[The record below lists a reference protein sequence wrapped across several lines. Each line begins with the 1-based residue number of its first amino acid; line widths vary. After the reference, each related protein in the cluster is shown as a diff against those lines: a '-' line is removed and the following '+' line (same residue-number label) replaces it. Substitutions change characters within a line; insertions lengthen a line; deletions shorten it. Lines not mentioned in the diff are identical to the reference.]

1 MKQTKK
7 LLVAACIFA
16 FVFSLVNMV
25 QPTQVMAAAKP
36 KLSSTK
42 LTVPLG
48 VGEKYGTYSVYN
60 AKEGY
65 DEMRYT
71 KPLTVKNKVK
81 GATYTF
87 KSSNTKVAKVNAKS
101 GVITGVKAGT
111 AKITCTQKLKGKTTT
126 VGTCK
131 VTVKNPSLSGEEL
144 KSPCRYALGT
154 GTFLS
159 YVTLNYG
166 PVNHGMFEGNEVKYE
181 YNGDGLSFSY
191 SENTDWKYT
200 ATKTGVYDV
209 SVSVLCNK
217 KWIRV
222 GTRKVEIKDIAVKD
236 LNTGDPDEYLYL
248 KKGDYLSA
256 YRLMEFY
263 YEPFSNDD
271 YTFEVAN
278 DGVLSEL
285 KSDPESFYDEGF
297 ELLSEGATTVKIYKK
312 DGTYIGTSTVTI
324 VYFNE

>member
-1 MKQTKK
+1 MKRTKK

-16 FVFSLVNMV
+16 FVFSLVNVV

-101 GVITGVKAGT
+101 GVITGVKTGT

-131 VTVKNPSLSGEEL
+131 VTVKNPSLSGQSL

-154 GTFLS
+154 DTFLT
-159 YVTLNYG
+159 YETLNYG
-166 PVNHGMFEGNEVKYE
+166 PVNQGFFEGNEVKYE

-191 SENTDWKYT
+191 SEDGQWYYT

-209 SVSVLCNK
+209 SVSILYNK

-222 GTRKVEIKDIAVKD
+222 GTRKVEIKDVAVKD
-236 LNTGDPDEYLYL
+236 LNTGELLYL
-248 KKGDYLSA
+248 KKGDYLPP
-256 YRLMEFY
+256 YLLMEFY
-263 YEPFSNDD
+263 YAPFSNDD
-271 YTFEVAN
+271 YSFEVAN

-285 KSDPESFYDEGF
+285 KKDPESFYDEGF
-297 ELLSEGATTVKIYKK
+297 ELLSEGTTTVKIYKK

>member
-48 VGEKYGTYSVYN
+48 
-60 AKEGY
+60 EGGNY
-65 DEMRYT
+65 RCYWVFNSNEEEPAMYES
-71 KPLTVKNKVK
+71 KPLTVKNKIK

-131 VTVKNPSLSGEEL
+131 VTVKNPKLSMNAIDLPMGTGVYWDSLEL
-144 KSPCRYALGT
+144 KMS
-154 GTFLS
+154 
-159 YVTLNYG
+159 YG
-166 PVNHGMFEGNEVKYE
+166 PTPDIEYKDLKFELNS
-181 YNGDGLSFSY
+181 DGLSFTFD
-191 SENTDWKYT
+191 SESGGYKYV
-200 ATKTGVYDV
+200 ATKTGVYNATV
-209 SVSVLCNK
+209 SYRYNK
-217 KWIRV
+217 KWMKV
-222 GTRKVEIKDIAVKD
+222 GTAEFQVRDVEAIDYECDWFSKGNVIMSYPLLKYCPEPY
-236 LNTGDPDEYLYL
+236 DPS
-248 KKGDYLSA
+248 DYI
-256 YRLMEFY
+256 ME
-263 YEPFSNDD
+263 
-271 YTFEVAN
+271 AAK
-278 DGVLSEL
+278 DGVLGDW
-285 KSDPESFYDEGF
+285 KKTDDGAEGL
-297 ELLSEGATTVKIYKK
+297 EIIGEGVTTVKIYKK

-324 VYFNE
+324 SLYNY